1 MSDQTQEKVEMK
13 SSPLTIIDIISIILR
28 KKNKILIFAGIIC
41 VISVILYFFV
51 FDVIYYSNAT
61 IKSSSK
67 TSSLMSVLE
76 SGGLPDIGGLD
87 DIGIGG
93 GKSAKELASYEE
105 ILNSRRCIEEL
116 IVKFG
121 LKERDDHRFM
131 EDAIKDF
138 KTNKMVLNQSKL
150 AGILEIGVYDKD
162 PVLAKEMLEYL
173 LNQLDKIN
181 IEMNILNAKNNREFI
196 EKRYIQAKQD
206 LSSSEDSLKSYQM
219 IYGIAP
225 DMQIKASAQS
235 VFTLEAE
242 LKSEE
247 VKLEVIKKVLSADQP
262 EVKLQESKVN
272 ALRTKISEVQ
282 NSTDLNDF
290 IRLGNS
296 PQIAL
301 NYLRLVRNVEIQNKI
316 LTFMIPVYEQSKIE
330 EQRETP
336 TILILD
342 KPYIAEKKSKPK
354 RLTMVAIL
362 TLVAF
367 VMGSSFYVMKDR
379 YHKYKSYL
387 KNHLNNNQ

>member
-1 MSDQTQEKVEMK
+1 MSDQTQEKFEMK
-13 SSPLTIIDIISIILR
+13 SSPLTIIDIISIILK

-41 VISVILYFFV
+41 ITSVILYFFV

-76 SGGLPDIGGLD
+76 TGGLPDIGGLD

-262 EVKLQESKVN
+262 EVRLQEAKVN
-272 ALRTKISEVQ
+272 SLRTKISEVQ

-362 TLVAF
+362 TLVAL

-379 YHKYKSYL
+379 YFRYKSYL